1 MATLGA
7 MFGAPPGRVETFLG
21 LARWEGQPVRAV
33 VLGADCA
40 TPYASAG
47 AYCAGGPAAIR
58 AASGDYAANLAHVN
72 FDLGRVGFDP
82 ASVADG
88 GDVPTDPADAGG
100 NRGRIGA
107 AVARVLE
114 AGAVP
119 VVLGGDDSLPV
130 PMLGAWAERGPVTIL
145 QIDAHIDWRDEV
157 QGEPWGLSSTM
168 RRASE
173 MGHVERIV
181 QVGQRGIGSARPG
194 DLEDAR
200 AWGVEFVSGA
210 EVAREGIGRALS
222 LIPEGAPV
230 VICLDCDAFD
240 PAIMPAVIARVPG
253 GLGYWDVLRLI
264 EGVAGKARVAGMA
277 VTEFMPARDEDGRGA
292 AVAAAVVTSA
302 LGLIAGPEA
311 GHLGS

>member
-222 LIPEGAPV
+222 
-230 VICLDCDAFD
+230 
-240 PAIMPAVIARVPG
+240 
-253 GLGYWDVLRLI
+253 
-264 EGVAGKARVAGMA
+264 
-277 VTEFMPARDEDGRGA
+277 
-292 AVAAAVVTSA
+292 
-302 LGLIAGPEA
+302 
-311 GHLGS
+311 